1 MRIYRSQALTER
13 WHILPADVRRF
24 VESLRIDPQPDW
36 ALAVPERLGRYELP
50 VGGYWIAWQ
59 IDESG
64 GETTIAVWLI
74 AEENE

>member
-13 WHILPADVRRF
+13 WHTLPAEVRRF
-24 VESLRIDPQPDW
+24 VESLQTNLRHEW
-36 ALAVPERLGRYELP
+36 ARPVPERPGRYELP
-50 VGGYWIAWQ
+50 VAGYWLTWQ
-59 IDESG
+59 VDTTG